1 MESSRTRYGW
11 LGYAALVALLLALAI
26 GATGAIGSGTTAKKK
41 GLTKAAVKRIVK
53 SEVKRQVA
61 KARGPAGRTGP
72 TGPAGA
78 QGTPGPAGPAAP
90 NQVKRLS
97 FRFNVGSPLAVA
109 YTGPGMRIEGECST
123 NQLALSF
130 RASENGGV
138 VHAFAVGADGVTYSG
153 GGEPEV
159 NNALILVPDGEGLV
173 SGKLEYAAVNG
184 ATVTVNYMAGYGA
197 KQGDCLFTGTVIE
210 TAPSARSAVRRTR
223 SDRSGTWRPMG
234 T

>member
-1 MESSRTRYGW
+1 METSRTRFGW

-26 GATGAIGSGTTAKKK
+26 GATGAIGSGTAAKKK

-53 SEVKRQVA
+53 SEVKRRLA

-78 QGTPGPAGPAAP
+78 QGAPGPAGPAAP

-109 YTGPGMRIEGECST
+109 YTGPGMRIEGECVT
-123 NQLALSF
+123 DQLALSF
-130 RASENGGV
+130 RANEDGGV
-138 VHAFAVGADGVTYSG
+138 VHAFAVGTGGATYSG
-153 GGEPEV
+153 GGESEV
-159 NNALILVPDGEGLV
+159 NNQLILVPDGEGLV

-184 ATVTVNYMAGYGA
+184 ATVTVNYLAGYGA

-210 TAPSARSAVRRTR
+210 TAPTGRSAVA
-223 SDRSGTWRPMG
+223 SAPSGQQGAWQQMSK
-234 T
+234 